1 MGEDFRA
8 DFHDNRSSLEQQ
20 SATNVKMHMELLDN
34 YVEIGQRLLLE
45 LRNEME
51 SLRQEQ
57 NLMKQRILNNND
69 ETANTTL
76 PQIDSTFRDLKMAIS
91 TQKDENTKL
100 QSQITELKKE
110 KSQLQQLIITCT
122 QKVQMLEEQIGNYTH

>member
-1 MGEDFRA
+1 
-8 DFHDNRSSLEQQ
+8 
-20 SATNVKMHMELLDN
+20 MELLDN